1 MSIFDRMRTLQALF
15 GAARKDEAASMGRRW
30 RRAVTDEARLLDDV
44 IREGGLLDFH
54 PRVLQ
59 DGVATPDVFDPHHLA
74 YAQGR
79 RDMAL
84 QLAALMNLTAHDL
97 SQMMRTRDDD

>member
-1 MSIFDRMRTLQALF
+1 MSIFDHMRTLQALF
-15 GAARKDEAASMGRRW
+15 GAARKDEAGAMGRRW
-30 RRAVTDEARLLDDV
+30 RRAVTDEPRLLEDV

-54 PRVLQ
+54 PRNLQ
-59 DGVATPDVFDPHHLA
+59 DGIATPDAFDPHQLA

-97 SQMMRTRDDD
+97 SQMMRNRNAD